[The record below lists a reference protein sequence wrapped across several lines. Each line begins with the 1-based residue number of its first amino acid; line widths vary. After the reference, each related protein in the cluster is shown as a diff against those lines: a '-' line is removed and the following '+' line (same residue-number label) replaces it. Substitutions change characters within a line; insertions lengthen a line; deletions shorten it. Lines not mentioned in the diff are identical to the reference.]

1 MTAALRQKQLS
12 KAGHTAHAHTFFYQ
26 IHQEGVI
33 LALLRRIFKS
43 VYYCTL
49 PHLDYTVG
57 PGC

>member
-1 MTAALRQKQLS
+1 MIAALRQKQLS

-33 LALLRRIFKS
+33 LALLKQIFKS
-43 VYYCTL
+43 SIMVLRPTWT
-49 PHLDYTVG
+49 TVG

>member
-33 LALLRRIFKS
+33 LALLRQIFKS
-43 VYYCTL
+43 SIMVLHPTR
-49 PHLDYTVG
+49 TKVG
-57 PGC
+57 QGC